1 MESLNSS
8 RISYLDGVRFKR
20 VVVAAAGRLI
30 ENSPHL
36 DSINVFPV
44 PDGDTGANMAG
55 TMKNIVHSTGDSLER
70 SIEKMSAIIAES
82 ALDGARGNSGA
93 ILAQFLCGFAE
104 GVKNLRKISMEDFAS
119 AASLAA
125 KRSTEAISDP
135 REGTI
140 LSVIK
145 EWASHLKDNCKSY
158 QDFPE
163 LLYDSLEHARGSVK
177 STTEKLA
184 DLKAAGVV
192 DAGALGFVYLLE
204 GIVDFLENGKIAKKN
219 IDIFGKAEPM
229 GVAQARV
236 AVDSLEFRFCTEY
249 LLKGQDIDRKAIR
262 KAVSGMGDSLI
273 VAGLPE
279 CVKVHIHTNEP
290 DKVGEILSSYGRIDK
305 KKVDDMLVQHRRI
318 LADTRTVGIVSDSTC
333 DLPKEILDEYD
344 IRIAPLRLTLDDKE
358 YIDQV
363 DITSGEFY
371 EKLVTSDK
379 ALTSQ
384 PVPGDMKRVY
394 SSVAS
399 DYDSVVSVHIAGALS
414 GTCRAAQ
421 TAVSGVEN
429 IEIVD
434 GANVTV
440 ALGLIVLEAA
450 KAAKKGLS
458 MAEVARVAK
467 KAAENVT
474 IYVALDTLEYV
485 VKGGRMSKGQGLAA
499 KILNIKP
506 IITFDHEGRVST
518 VAKVI
523 GRERQKRTLI
533 NLVRERVYGHANL
546 RYAVAHA
553 AAPEVAADFS
563 KVLHKEFGAS
573 PEFISEASPAIGIH
587 SGPRAFAIAVL
598 TDD

>member
-1 MESLNSS
+1 MQKLNSY

-20 VVVAAAGRLI
+20 VVVAAADRLI

-55 TMKNIVHSTGDSLER
+55 TMRNIVHSTGDSLER

-104 GVKNLRKISMEDFAS
+104 GVKNLRKISMEDFVS
-119 AASLAA
+119 AATLAA
-125 KRSTEAISDP
+125 KRSAEAISDP
-135 REGTI
+135 RDGTI

-145 EWASHLKDNCKSY
+145 EWSSHLADNRKSY
-158 QDFPE
+158 RDFPE
-163 LLYDSLEHARGSVK
+163 LLYDSLEHARVSVK

-204 GIVDFLENGKIAKKN
+204 GIVDFLENGKIVRKN
-219 IDIFGKAEPM
+219 SEIFGTPEAL

-236 AVDSLEFRFCTEY
+236 AVESLEFRFCTEF
-249 LLKGQDIDRKAIR
+249 LIKGKDIDRVAIR
-262 KAVSGMGDSLI
+262 NKISDMGDSLI

-279 CVKVHIHTNEP
+279 CVKVHIHTNDP
-290 DKVGEILSSYGRIDK
+290 DSVEEIISAFGVIDK
-305 KKVDDMLVQHRRI
+305 KKVDDMLVQHRNI
-318 LADTRTVGIVSDSTC
+318 ISNTRKVGIVSDSTC
-333 DLPKEILDEYD
+333 DLPKEMLDKYD
-344 IRIAPLRLTLDDKE
+344 IRIAPLRLTLDEKE
-358 YIDQV
+358 YVDQV

-371 EKLVTSDK
+371 EKLVSSNK

-394 SSVAS
+394 SSAAA
-399 DYDSVVSVHIAGALS
+399 DYESVCSVHIAGVLS
-414 GTCRAAQ
+414 GTCRAAR
-421 TAVSGVEN
+421 TAADAHENVEV
-429 IEIVD
+429 VD
-434 GANVTV
+434 GTNVTV
-440 ALGLIVLEAA
+440 ALGLAVLEAA
-450 KAAKKGLS
+450 KAAQKGLS
-458 MAEVARVAK
+458 LAEVSRIAK

-474 IYVALDTLEYV
+474 IYVAMDTLEYV
-485 VKGGRMSKGQGLAA
+485 VKGGRMSKGQGLIA
-499 KILNIKP
+499 KLLNIKP
-506 IITFDHEGRVST
+506 ILSFDEQGKAIT
-518 VAKVI
+518 VAKTI
-523 GRERQKRTLI
+523 GRERQKRALI
-533 NLVRERVYGHANL
+533 ELVRERVYGRSNL
-546 RYAVAHA
+546 RYALAHA
-553 AAPEVAADFS
+553 AAPEIAADFAS
-563 KVLHKEFGAS
+563 VLHQEFGAS

-587 SGPRAFAIAVL
+587 SGPRAFAVAVL